1 MSPKK
6 QKPVVY
12 VIAGPNGAGKTT
24 FAMDYLLNEV
34 HCEEFVNA
42 DMIARGLSPFN
53 EESVATPAGRLFLER
68 IHLLAEQKKDFAFET
83 TLSGKGHVKFLRD
96 LQKAGYETQLY
107 FFWIPTAAF
116 AQKRVISRVRKG
128 GHNIPADVIKRRFKK
143 GVANLFSIY
152 RPLCTRIF
160 IFDNSST
167 TPELVAVL
175 YGNEI
180 EILAPAIWEK
190 IRGMTQ

>member
-1 MSPKK
+1 M
-6 QKPVVY
+6 VY

-53 EESVATPAGRLFLER
+53 EEAAAIQAGRLFLKR
-68 IHLLAEQKKDFAFET
+68 IHQLAEQKTDFAFET
-83 TLSGKGHVKFLRD
+83 TLSGTGHVTFLRK
-96 LQKAGYETQLY
+96 LQEAGYETQLY
-107 FFWIPTAAF
+107 FIWIPTAALS
-116 AQKRVISRVRKG
+116 QKRVSSRVQKG

-143 GVANLFSIY
+143 GIANLFSVY
-152 RPLCTRIF
+152 KPVCDRIF

-167 TPELVAVL
+167 TPEPVAVL
-175 YGNEI
+175 YKDEI
-180 EILAPAIWEK
+180 EVLVLSTWNK